1 MFKEILISIDEMENR
16 IAVLEDGK
24 LMEIFIAREEHQIG
38 SIYKGKVA
46 NVLPGMQA
54 AFVDIG
60 LERNA
65 FLCVDDAISGIHI
78 DVEVQKARSLSIKD
92 ILKVNQETL
101 VQIVK
106 ESIGT
111 KGARVT
117 TFITLP
123 GRFLVLIPTAN
134 YTGISRRIEDE
145 GERNRLRSLVEKIK
159 PKSYGLIVRTAAEG
173 KDRESLEKDLQ
184 LLIKMWKKIQN
195 TESKKSAPAI
205 IHSELTLVYKII
217 RDVFTQDVDR
227 LIIDSHVEYDKI
239 LELMDIIAPHLKGR
253 IHLYLE
259 GNPLFQ
265 AYGVESEIDKS
276 LRRKVWLESGGYII
290 IDKTEALTSID
301 VNTGKYIG
309 RTSLSDTILR
319 TNLEAVDE
327 ITRQVRLRD
336 IGGILILDF
345 IDMERMEDRGKLM
358 RALHEALKRDR
369 TKTHIVGLTEL
380 GLIQI
385 TRKRVNRDLD
395 ELLRTQCPYCGGKG
409 RVLSVDTI
417 CIKAKRE
424 IKNVSEDSKVEAML
438 LRVNPRIGMKLLGWE
453 GEDLEQLEEAMGKPI
468 YLRVNP
474 RMHVERIDIE
484 TATSKKYIEE
494 KISDLSPGEELDITV
509 EEVFGLNLQNGMC
522 MHKGNLIEVLQAGNR
537 IGKKIKVVVTLVS
550 RSYSQAQ
557 IKE

>member
-16 IAVLEDGK
+16 IAIMEDGK
-24 LMEIFIAREEHQIG
+24 LVEIFIAREERQIG

-65 FLCVDDAISGIHI
+65 FLCMDDAVSRIHLEEEVDDFRA
-78 DVEVQKARSLSIKD
+78 LSIKD

-117 TFITLP
+117 THLTLP
-123 GRFLVLIPTAN
+123 GRFLVLVPTAN
-134 YTGISRRIEDE
+134 YIGISRRIEDE
-145 GERNRLRSLVEKIK
+145 RERDRLKSTVENLK
-159 PKSYGLIVRTAAEG
+159 PKNFGLIIRTAAEG
-173 KDRESLEKDLQ
+173 KAKEDLEKDLQ
-184 LLIKMWKKIQN
+184 FLLRLWEKIQDN
-195 TESKKSAPAI
+195 SQKKKAPAI
-205 IHSELTLVYKII
+205 VHSELTLVYKII
-217 RDVFTQDVDR
+217 RDVFTQEVDR
-227 LIIDSHVEYDKI
+227 LIIDSPVEFEKI
-239 LELMDIIAPHLKGR
+239 MELMDIIAPHLKGR
-253 IHLYLE
+253 IRLYNE
-259 GNPLFQ
+259 RNPLFQ
-265 AYGVESEIDKS
+265 AYGIDAEIDKA

-290 IDKTEALTSID
+290 IDKTEALTVID

-309 RTSLSDTILR
+309 RTSLAETILR

-327 ITRQVRLRD
+327 ITRQMRLRD

-345 IDMERMEDRGKLM
+345 IDMERQEDRNKVM
-358 RALHEALKRDR
+358 KAFQEALKRDR

-380 GLIQI
+380 GLVQL
-385 TRKRVNRDLD
+385 TRKRVNKDLD

-409 RVLSVDTI
+409 RVLSDETI

-424 IKNVSEDSKVEAML
+424 IQNVGEDPKVEAML
-438 LRVNPRIGMKLLGWE
+438 VTVHPRIGTRLLGWE
-453 GEDLEQLEEAMGKPI
+453 GEDLEQLEKEVGKPI
-468 YLRVNP
+468 YLKANP
-474 RMHVERIDIE
+474 AMHVERIDIE
-484 TATSKKYIEE
+484 TAPTKKLMEE
-494 KISDLSPGEELDITV
+494 RLFPVKPGEETELIIDD
-509 EEVFGLNLQNGMC
+509 VFGVNLQNGMAV
-522 MHKGNLIEVLQAGNR
+522 KNGNLVEILQAGNR
-537 IGKKIKVVVTLVS
+537 IGQRLKVIVTLVS
-550 RSYSQAQ
+550 RSYAQAL

>member
-16 IAVLEDGK
+16 IAIMEDGK
-24 LMEIFIAREEHQIG
+24 LMEIFIAREEHRIG

-65 FLCVDDAISGIHI
+65 FLCVDDAIGGIH
-78 DVEVQKARSLSIKD
+78 DVEVENIRSLSIKD
-92 ILKVNQETL
+92 ILRVNQETL

-117 TFITLP
+117 TNITLP

-145 GERNRLRSLVEKIK
+145 EERNRLKSLVGKIK
-159 PKSYGLIVRTAAEG
+159 PKSFGLIVRTAAEG
-173 KDRESLEKDLQ
+173 KDQESLEKDLQ
-184 LLIKMWKKIQN
+184 FLIKMWNKVQN
-195 TESKKSAPAI
+195 SASKKNAPAM
-205 IHSELTLVYKII
+205 IHSELTLVYKVI

-227 LIIDSHVEYDKI
+227 LIIDSPVEYEKI

-259 GNPLFQ
+259 RNPLFQ

-327 ITRQVRLRD
+327 ITRQIRLRD

-345 IDMERMEDRGKLM
+345 IDMERTEDRGKMM
-358 RALHEALKRDR
+358 RALYETLKRDR

-409 RVLSVDTI
+409 RVLSDETI
-417 CIKAKRE
+417 SIKAIRE

-438 LRVNPRIGMKLLGWE
+438 VRVHPRMGMKLLGWE
-453 GEDLEQLEEAMGKPI
+453 GEDLEQLEKGMGKPI

-484 TATSKKYIEE
+484 TATSKKFIEE
-494 KISDLSPGEELDITV
+494 KISELRPGEELDLIV

-522 MHKGNLIEVLQAGNR
+522 LHKGNLIEVLQAGNR

-550 RSYSQAQ
+550 RSYAQAQ